1 MTHIK
6 RSKLDKI
13 VQEEVKKALLEEGLS
28 SKSTLGKEIEKVKRE
43 PHALNVG
50 GRVKKEPGK
59 VFSSEL
65 INNRLKAAGFDLQSG
80 YTKKV
85 KEIIHQFFLDYLK
98 NKKIPPGQ
106 IEISALREYKFEEE
120 GRRSLLQSLA
130 AVPRIDGDK
139 APASVLRALVKDVEQ
154 QLNANAAIFDKH
166 EQPGEEN
173 KPEPEEEADE
183 YDFTLGSEDIKAEP
197 EEKEPDID
205 TDGRAEPVE
214 TPDDARKEAAL
225 QRYSLKQALDLL
237 DSDIFDVKEY
247 IRKLIAYKSSSVRGI
262 DGFVDG
268 AIEADVGRFGVTAKE
283 KGRAKEALLKIN
295 KEFKEK
301 GLKPLSDAFDNA
313 IEVLKSFY
321 IKGGRADQLKESLDY
336 SQLTKDGEE
345 ILLICLSPYLNNQ
358 PQTLSESY
366 RRRSHLIG
374 DKLMKKWNLNS

>member
-85 KEIIHQFFLDYLK
+85 KEIIHQFFLDYLE

-120 GRRSLLQSLA
+120 AQLSLLKNLA

-154 QLNANAAIFDKH
+154 QLDANAAIFDKQ
-166 EQPGEEN
+166 EQPGEEI
-173 KPEPEEEADE
+173 E
-183 YDFTLGSEDIKAEP
+183 AEP
-197 EEKEPDID
+197 EEGAPSEPTGTPEVEKTAVTGDE
-205 TDGRAEPVE
+205 EPVE

-321 IKGGRADQLKESLDY
+321 IKGGRGNQLKESLDY